1 MFALGKGRVDRDFE
15 QWVLWELPLTRA
27 LQYYHA
33 ALRYAGEWTV
43 PVDLIGNEEKLEA
56 ANRAIEKAVTEDTEE
71 SDEFDELF

>member
-15 QWVLWELPLTRA
+15 AWVLWELPLSRA

-43 PVDLIGNEEKLEA
+43 PVDLIGSQEKLDA
-56 ANRAIEKAVTEDTEE
+56 AQRAIDAASAQGEE
-71 SDEFDELF
+71 SEELDELF